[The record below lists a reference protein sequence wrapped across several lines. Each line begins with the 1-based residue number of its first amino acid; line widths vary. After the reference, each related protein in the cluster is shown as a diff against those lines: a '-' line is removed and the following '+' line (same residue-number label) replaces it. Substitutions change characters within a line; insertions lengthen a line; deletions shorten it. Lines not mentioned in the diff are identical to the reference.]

1 MKVLTRE
8 DLMLILQKSDKP
20 SYDEREIIQ
29 LFDAFGEDYFI
40 EGNEFKPFGSNY
52 HMSRLRESATVKK
65 PCLALIRI
73 EQQVMLERYF
83 LKNNISF
90 DTYLDFVAPDRLRYT
105 FMATDDELKEV
116 QTFLD
121 IIKGEVS

>member
-1 MKVLTRE
+1 MKVMSTK
-8 DLMLILQKSDKP
+8 DLILVLQKSDKP

-40 EGNEFKPFGSNY
+40 EGNEFKPFGPNY

-83 LKNNISF
+83 QKHNISF
-90 DTYLDFVAPDRLRYT
+90 DTYLEFIPTNQIRYS
-105 FMATDDELKEV
+105 FMATDDELKDV